1 MARTNPKIV
10 IINLPSSVDRREVIT
25 RHLATLG
32 LNGEVFPAIDGRQLS
47 EDEIGAV
54 YDAKRAATTE
64 WGQLT
69 RGEIGCALSHRA
81 IWKSLIDSGDSGW
94 LVIEDDIVLAPDVPE
109 WLAQL
114 SELAQDGDVVPF
126 VKTSPTPYYFR
137 RVKLA
142 SRWLVYPNQS
152 FIGATAYY
160 ITPLA
165 ARRLLEA
172 STPIW
177 FPTDCWYS
185 SPGFKGVT
193 PVRAVWPEAVGLTDE
208 SIEGSVI
215 GFRQAQDQAKRKKS
229 AQRGYLRQQYG
240 KFRRY
245 IKNSFLVKPVRFD

>member
-1 MARTNPKIV
+1 MTRINPKIV
-10 IINLPSSVDRREVIT
+10 IINLPGSVERRESIT

-32 LNGEVFPAIDGRQLS
+32 LSGEVFSAIDGRQLS
-47 EDEIGAV
+47 EDEIAAV

-81 IWKSLIDSGDSGW
+81 VWKALLSSGDAGW
-94 LVIEDDIVLAPDVPE
+94 VVIEDDILLAPDVPD
-109 WLAQL
+109 WLA
-114 SELAQDGDVVPF
+114 ELAELARDGDVIPF
-126 VKTSPTPYYFR
+126 VKTSATPYYFH
-137 RVKLA
+137 RVKLD

-160 ITPLA
+160 VTSLA

-193 PVRAVWPEAVGLTDE
+193 PVRAVWPEAVGLSDE
-208 SIEGSVI
+208 SVEASTI
-215 GFRQAQDQAKRKKS
+215 GFRQAQDQENRKQPAKRS
-229 AQRGYLRQQYG
+229 YLRQQYG
-240 KFRRY
+240 KMRRY
-245 IKNSFLVKPVRFD
+245 IKNRFIVKPVRFD